1 MLQHAAFMSLPE
13 SIIFILNYL
22 SQTHTILPV
31 FCLQFSF
38 IYYFA
43 PLLYILLKGVS
54 NVFPRFS
61 HDFPNKSNIFPR
73 FSMIFQDFPG
83 FSKIFQDFSKI
94 FQDISKFLQL
104 YLLNSPAP
112 NTAHRPGAT
121 LRRQGGRD
129 GLRRCGGGAGAAT
142 PRGRLMVISFNIYHI
157 YHIYTIYMII
167 YVPYIYVCRIT
178 YYAVYI
184 SMIML
189 YVYIYIY
196 DYIYICIII
205 YYDLSYIYMLL
216 WYTIYMITYD
226 IWIWLNTRLFTVWSP
241 HA

>member
-83 FSKIFQDFSKI
+83 FSKIFQDFPRY
-94 FQDISKFLQL
+94 FQVPSALFVEL
-104 YLLNSPAP
+104 
-112 NTAHRPGAT
+112 PGTEHCPSA
-121 LRRQGGRD
+121 
-129 GLRRCGGGAGAAT
+129 RCDPST
-142 PRGRLMVISFNIYHI
+142 PRRTGRSSAMRWRRWCCDAMRTLDGDIIQYISYIPYIYHI
-157 YHIYTIYMII
+157 YDYICTIYI
-167 YVPYIYVCRIT
+167 YICMQDYILCCIYIYD
-178 YYAVYI
+178 
-184 SMIML
+184 
-189 YVYIYIY
+189 YVICIYIYIY
-196 DYIYICIII
+196 DYIYICIIM
-205 YYDLSYIYMLL
+205 YYNLSYIY
-216 WYTIYMITYD
+216 IYIYIYAVMIYD
-226 IWIWLNTRLFTVWSP
+226 IHDYI
-241 HA
+241 